1 MCPLRFV
8 INFYIQSDLKTRRI
22 RLPILCHHGPQIM
35 AHILRGE
42 TKIAFSIKVSVTEI
56 S

>member
-22 RLPILCHHGPQIM
+22 RLSILRHHGPQMM
-35 AHILRGE
+35 ARILRGE
-42 TKIAFSIKVSVTEI
+42 TKTAFSIGVSVTAI